1 MTTVLIADDQAMFAS
16 ALGSLL
22 DDETDIDII
31 GICKDGRQTLNL
43 IMEKEPDVALV
54 NIEMPE
60 LSGLDVLNAA
70 RAAGLSTKIAILTT
84 FRSPGYVRQAL
95 ENGAAAFITK
105 DQDAEDVA
113 QTIRSISAGEVVV
126 DPDLLLSG
134 ATLPANPLKQR
145 HREVLRLTLRGL
157 QVNQI
162 AKELSLSRGTVKN
175 YLSEAIQLL
184 YCKSR
189 VEAAQLAR
197 TNGWL

>member
-22 DDETDIDII
+22 DDETEIDII

-54 NIEMPE
+54 DIEMPE

-113 QTIRSISAGEVVV
+113 QTIRSTSAGEVVV

-157 QVNQI
+157 QVDQI